1 MNVQERVARGVAL
14 LDEKMPGWVD
24 RIDVDTLEI
33 SSIRHC
39 VVGQLNQGEFA
50 RGIRLLGLG
59 AYANGAE
66 YGFAWSGFYGLSS
79 GEEYLALSSGEEY
92 LALTTEW
99 KRVIGILREN
109 QVPVTIES
117 KELTLV

>member
-1 MNVQERVARGVAL
+1 VAL

-24 RIDVDTLEI
+24 RIDVDTLRI
-33 SSIRHC
+33 DSLCHC
-39 VVGQLNQGEFA
+39 VVGQLNQGNFTL
-50 RGIRLLGLG
+50 GIMRLGLG

-66 YGFAWSGFYGLSS
+66 YGFAWAGGYGTSHD
-79 GEEYLALSSGEEY
+79 EEY

-99 KRVIGILREN
+99 KRVIGILRDN
-109 QVPVTIES
+109 QVPVTVEP